1 MDPEN
6 ITFEYIG
13 RNDFVLYQQK
23 NGFRFGTDSV
33 LLAWFAASFVRRNK
47 NNTMLELGA
56 NCGGATMCAAARLDD
71 VSIDAVEIMKTPCE
85 ILRKNIEANKISGR
99 VRAFRADLRE
109 LPQELKSKMYD
120 VVFANPPFF
129 NSDRGPATDAGSSS
143 TERLN
148 GRFEENGG
156 LDDFVRTAS
165 ARCRTSGG
173 HVVMIM
179 HGDRLKDLMEAYL
192 RYKLTP
198 TKLLTVHPSP
208 GKNASMILLA
218 GKKGSPRAELKILP
232 PLFLDNS
239 DGRVNRIYEEEHT
252 DCFI

>member
-1 MDPEN
+1 MDSEN

-13 RNDFVLYQQK
+13 RKDFVLYQQK

-33 LLAWFAASFVRRNK
+33 LLAWFAASFVRRGK
-47 NNTMLELGA
+47 AASMLELGA
-56 NCGGATMCAAARLDD
+56 GCGGATMCAAARLDD
-71 VSIDAVEIMKTPCE
+71 VTIDAVEIMKTPDE
-85 ILRKNIEANKISGR
+85 IRLKNIDANKLSGR
-99 VRAFRADLRE
+99 VRAFHTDLRQ
-109 LPQELKSKMYD
+109 LPAELKSVMYD

-129 NSDRGPATDAGSSS
+129 NSERGPATDSGASSE
-143 TERLN
+143 ERLN

-156 LDDFVRTAS
+156 LDDCVRTAG

-179 HGDRLKDLMEAYL
+179 HGDRLKDLMESYL
-192 RYKLTP
+192 RNKITP
-198 TKLLTVHPSP
+198 TRLLTVHPAP

-218 GKKGSPRAELKILP
+218 GKKGSPKAELKILP

-239 DGRVNRIYEEEHT
+239 DGRVHRIYEEEHT

>member
-13 RNDFVLYQQK
+13 RKDFVLYQQK

-33 LLAWFAASFVRRNK
+33 LLAWFAASFARPGK
-47 NNTMLELGA
+47 SALMLELGA
-56 NCGGATMCAAARLDD
+56 GSGGATMCVAARQDD
-71 VSIDAVEIMKTPCE
+71 VKIDAVEIMKTPYE
-85 ILRKNIEANKISGR
+85 ILRKNIEANKIGDR
-99 VRAFRADLRE
+99 VRAFNADLRQLPEE
-109 LPQELKSKMYD
+109 LRNIMYD

-129 NSDRGPATDAGSSS
+129 SSDKGPATNASVSSE
-143 TERLN
+143 ERLN

-156 LDDFVRTAS
+156 LDDFVRTAGS
-165 ARCRTSGG
+165 RCRTSGG

-179 HGDRLKDLMEAYL
+179 HGDRLKDLMESYL
-192 RYKLTP
+192 RNKITP
-198 TKLLTVHPSP
+198 TRLLTVHPAP
-208 GKNASMILLA
+208 GKNASMVLLA